1 MPAIESQGWHPAK
14 GRGCVYVD
22 ESKHNLFFPK
32 ALIRGNGKVLVNSA
46 ALTSGLEANR
56 QVGKGS
62 FPAGEN
68 HIKGLVEFRRCGHK
82 QTAIVI
88 LQGGRKCVSA
98 SKCRQYL
105 EAI

>member
-1 MPAIESQGWHPAK
+1 MEKFSP
-14 GRGCVYVD
+14 
-22 ESKHNLFFPK
+22 
-32 ALIRGNGKVLVNSA
+32 VNSA

-62 FPAGEN
+62 FPVGED
-68 HIKGLVEFRRCGHK
+68 HIKGLMAFRRCGHK
-82 QTAIVI
+82 YTAIGF